1 MKAFY
6 HDHFVFPLPE
16 GHRFPMNKYSLLR
29 AKVLSE
35 RLVEAAHLLV
45 PDAASDEQ
53 ILRVH
58 SAEYF
63 YRVIAGTLSQRET
76 RRIGFPWSA
85 QLVERSR
92 RSVGGT
98 IAACRRALFEGA
110 AVNLAGGTHH
120 AYPNHGEGFCIF
132 NDGAI
137 AARAMQVE
145 EGVGQVII
153 IDCDVHQGNGTA
165 VIFKDDPS
173 VFTFSI
179 HGAKNFP
186 FHKETSD
193 LDIALEDGTR
203 DEVYL
208 DALQTGLKRALE
220 LAKADLAIYV
230 SGADP
235 FARDRL
241 GRLALSM
248 EGLAERDRIVFEDC
262 WKAGIPQATVMAGG
276 YARNVY
282 DTVDIHFQTIRT
294 TALFANR
301 AKERIRR
308 S

>member
-1 MKAFY
+1 LKAFY

-29 AKVLSE
+29 EKVLSE
-35 RLVEAAHLLV
+35 RLVETAHLLV
-45 PDAASDEQ
+45 PDPASDEQ

-58 SAEYF
+58 SPDYLC
-63 YRVIAGTLSQRET
+63 RVVAGTLSQRET

-85 QLVERSR
+85 QLIERSR

-98 IAACRRALFEGA
+98 IAACRRALVEGT

-120 AYPNHGEGFCIF
+120 AYPDHGEGFCIF
-132 NDGAI
+132 NDSAI
-137 AARAMQVE
+137 AARTMQVE
-145 EGVGQVII
+145 EGVGRVII
-153 IDCDVHQGNGTA
+153 VDCDVHQGNGTA

-186 FHKETSD
+186 FHKEISD
-193 LDIALEDGTR
+193 LDIALADGTP
-203 DEVYL
+203 DAVYL
-208 DALQTGLKRALE
+208 DALQTGLKQALE

-235 FARDRL
+235 FAGDRL
-241 GRLALSM
+241 GRLALSK
-248 EGLAERDRIVFEDC
+248 EGLVERDRIVFEHC
-262 WKAGIPQATVMAGG
+262 WKASIPQATVMAGG

-282 DTVDIHFQTIRT
+282 DTVDIHFQTVRT
-294 TALFANR
+294 AALFANR
-301 AKERIRR
+301 ANERIRII
-308 S
+308 

>member
-16 GHRFPMNKYSLLR
+16 GHRFPMAKYSLLR
-29 AKVLSE
+29 ERVLSE

-45 PDAASDEQ
+45 PEAASDEQ

-58 SAEYF
+58 SPDYLH
-63 YRVIAGTLSQRET
+63 RVTAGGLSQREI
-76 RRIGFPWSA
+76 RRIGFPWSP

-98 IAACRRALFEGA
+98 IAACRRALVEGA

-120 AYPNHGEGFCIF
+120 AYPDHGEGFCIF
-132 NDGAI
+132 NDSAI

-145 EGVGQVII
+145 EGVGRVII

-165 VIFKDDPS
+165 VIFRDDPS
-173 VFTFSI
+173 VFTFSM

-186 FHKETSD
+186 FHKEISD
-193 LDIALEDGTR
+193 LDIALEDGTQ
-203 DEVYL
+203 DAAYL
-208 DALQTGLKRALE
+208 NALQTGLKQALE

-235 FARDRL
+235 FVGDRL
-241 GRLALSM
+241 GRLALSK
-248 EGLAERDRIVFEDC
+248 EGLAERDRIVFEHC
-262 WKAGIPQATVMAGG
+262 WKVGLPQTTVMAGG
-276 YARNVY
+276 YARNVA
-282 DTVDIHFQTIRT
+282 DTVDIHFRT
-294 TALFANR
+294 VRTAALFAR
-301 AKERIRR
+301 GAAEKKRMI
-308 S
+308 